1 MIRASRWGR
10 RWGSCMGRQINKLSA
25 RKVETVSAPGR
36 HSDGGGLYLNVT
48 ESGGRSWLFMYKTG
62 GRRREMGLGSLRDV
76 PLTQA
81 RKVAASARQQLAGGL
96 DPLTARQKPAA
107 MTFSE
112 AATALIESMSPAWR
126 NAKHRAQWAMT
137 LKVYCAPIA
146 ATSVAE
152 VSTDDVLRV
161 LKPLW
166 LTKPETGSR
175 LRGRIERA
183 LDFAKA
189 RGMRS
194 GENPARWR
202 GHLDALLPKRQKLT
216 RGHHK
221 AMAFDTVPEFSKQ
234 LRTMPGIAPAA
245 LEFAILTAARS
256 GEVMGGQWSEVNLT
270 ARVWTVPATR
280 MKGRRE
286 HRVPLSDRAVQ
297 ILKAM
302 QSRKVSEFIF
312 PGSKQNRPLSVMA
325 LEMVLRRA
333 KIDATVHGFRSAFRD
348 WSGERTAF
356 PREVAEAALAH
367 LVGDETERAYRRGD
381 ALEKRRAL
389 MDAWASFCDADDKVV
404 RLEARKQNNRSR

>member
-1 MIRASRWGR
+1 
-10 RWGSCMGRQINKLSA
+10 MGRQINKLSA
-25 RKVETVSAPGR
+25 RKVETVSEPGR

-81 RKVAASARQQLAGGL
+81 RKVAANARQQLAGGL
-96 DPLTARQKPAA
+96 DPLAARQKPAA

-137 LKVYCAPIA
+137 LKVYCGPIA
-146 ATSVAE
+146 ATSVAD
-152 VSTDDVLRV
+152 VTTDDVLRV

-166 LTKPETGSR
+166 LAKPETGSR

-221 AMAFDTVPEFSKQ
+221 AMPFDGVPEFSKQ
-234 LRTMPGIAPAA
+234 LRKMPGIAPAA

-256 GEVMGGQWSEVNLT
+256 GEVMGAQWSEVDLT
-270 ARVWTVPATR
+270 GRVWTVPATR

-348 WSGERTAF
+348 WSGERTTF

-367 LVGDETERAYRRGD
+367 LVGDQTERAYRRGD

-389 MDAWASFCDADDKVV
+389 MDAWSLYWASKENTVV
-404 RLEARKQNNRSR
+404 PLKRRKAE